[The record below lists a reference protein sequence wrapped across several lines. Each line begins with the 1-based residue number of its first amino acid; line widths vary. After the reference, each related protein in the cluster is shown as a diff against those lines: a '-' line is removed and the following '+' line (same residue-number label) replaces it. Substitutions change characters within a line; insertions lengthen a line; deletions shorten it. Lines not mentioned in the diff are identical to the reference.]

1 MRAGVLE
8 DLFDLTGRTALITGA
23 ARGIGLETA
32 RMLGAAGAAVVLVD
46 RDAATLADT
55 AERLAGEGVACLPV
69 EADITDATAL
79 DRLFARLADWRGAA
93 DILVNNAAMVQRSPA
108 SELVPALWR
117 QAMAVNLDA
126 GFELCRRVQPGMLD
140 RGGGAI
146 VNIASIMAVS
156 GGGYYPIASYH
167 ASKGGLV
174 NLTRALAVEWGPV
187 GIRVNAVAPGWIR
200 TDFNKEFLDQ
210 PSNAQPLLAATPLGQ
225 FGSLRDAAAA
235 VLYLC
240 SPAAAMVTGHV
251 LAVDGGFLAR

>member
-1 MRAGVLE
+1 MMHDALQG
-8 DLFDLTGRTALITGA
+8 LFDLTGRTALITGA

-32 RMLGAAGAAVVLVD
+32 RLLGAAGAAVVLVD
-46 RDAATLADT
+46 RDTAALKASAGGLA
-55 AERLAGEGVACLPV
+55 EEGIACLPV
-69 EADITDATAL
+69 AADITDAAAL
-79 DRLFARLADWRGAA
+79 DRLFDRLADWRGGA

-108 SELVPALWR
+108 SDLVPELWR

-126 GFELCRRVQPGMLD
+126 GFELCRRVHPGMLG

-146 VNIASIMAVS
+146 VNIASIMAMS
-156 GGGYYPIASYH
+156 GGGFYPIASYH

-174 NLTRALAVEWGPV
+174 NLTRALAVEWGSA

-200 TDFNKEFLDQ
+200 TDFNRDFLDQ
-210 PSNAQPLLAATPLGQ
+210 PGNAGPLLAATPLGR

>member
-1 MRAGVLE
+1 MRSEVLE
-8 DLFDLTGRTALITGA
+8 SLFDLTGRTALITGA

-32 RMLGAAGAAVVLVD
+32 RLLGAAGAAVVLVD
-46 RDAATLADT
+46 RDAAALADS
-55 AERLAGEGVACLPV
+55 AERLVGEGVASLPV
-69 EADITDATAL
+69 GADITDATAL
-79 DRLFARLADWRGAA
+79 DRLFARLTDWRGAA

-108 SELVPALWR
+108 RDLVPALWR

-156 GGGYYPIASYH
+156 GGGFYPIASYH

-200 TDFNKEFLDQ
+200 TDFNKDFLDQ
-210 PSNAQPLLAATPLGQ
+210 SGNAQPLLAATPLGR
-225 FGSLRDAAAA
+225 FGNLRDAAAA

>member
-1 MRAGVLE
+1 MMRGALQG
-8 DLFDLTGRTALITGA
+8 LFDLTGRTALITGA

-32 RMLGAAGAAVVLVD
+32 RLLGAAGAAVVLVD
-46 RDAATLADT
+46 RDTAALEASAASLADQ
-55 AERLAGEGVACLPV
+55 GIACLPV
-69 EADITDATAL
+69 SADITDAAAL
-79 DRLFARLADWRGAA
+79 DRLFATLTDWCGGA

-108 SELVPALWR
+108 AELVPALWR

-126 GFELCRRVQPGMLD
+126 GFELCRRVQPTMLQ

-156 GGGYYPIASYH
+156 GGGFYPIASYH

-174 NLTRALAVEWGPV
+174 NLTRALAVEWGAA

-200 TDFNKEFLDQ
+200 TDFNKDFLDQ
-210 PSNAQPLLAATPLGQ
+210 PGTAGPLLAATPLGR